1 MALLTPGSGL
11 IIWMLIAFIIVAVVL
26 IKNGFPVI
34 IKMVGD
40 RKDFIDTSL
49 KNAKE
54 ANEKLANIKAESE
67 SILKEAREKQAQI
80 LREAA
85 ATRDAIVKEAKDQ
98 AQAEGAKMLEEAK
111 KQIELE
117 KQNAINEIRG
127 QVAELSVE
135 VAEKVLRKDLS
146 QEDKQMDLIGRLLDE
161 VSVSKS

>member
-11 IIWMLIAFIIVAVVL
+11 IVWMLIAFLIVAVVL
-26 IKNGFPVI
+26 VKNGFPVI

-98 AQAEGAKMLEEAK
+98 AQAEGARMLEEAK

-127 QVAELSVE
+127 QVAQLSVE
-135 VAEKVLRKDLS
+135 VAEKVLRQDLCK
-146 QEDKQMDLIGRLLDE
+146 EDKQMDLIDRLLDE

>member
-11 IIWMLIAFIIVAVVL
+11 IIWMLIAFLIVAAVL
-26 IKNGFPVI
+26 IKKGFPVI

-40 RKDFIDTSL
+40 RKDYIDSSL

-127 QVAELSVE
+127 QVAQLSVE
-135 VAEKVLRKDLS
+135 VAGKVLRKDLGKDD
-146 QEDKQMDLIGRLLDE
+146 EQMDLIGRLLDE

>member
-1 MALLTPGSGL
+1 MALLLPESGL
-11 IIWMLIAFIIVAVVL
+11 LIWMLLAFLVVAGVL
-26 IKNGFPVI
+26 IKKGFPVI

-40 RKDFIDTSL
+40 RKAYIDESL

-67 SILKEAREKQAQI
+67 SILKEAREQQAQI

-85 ATRDAIVKEAKDQ
+85 ATRDSMIKEAKDQ

-117 KQNAINEIRG
+117 KQNAINEIRT
-127 QVAELSVE
+127 QVAQLSVE
-135 VAEKVLRKDLS
+135 VAGKVIRKDLDS
-146 QEDKQMDLIGRLLDE
+146 DEKQMELVDRLLDE
-161 VSVSKS
+161 FSVSKS

>member
-1 MALLTPGSGL
+1 M
-11 IIWMLIAFIIVAVVL
+11 IVWMLIAFLIVAVVL
-26 IKNGFPVI
+26 VKNGFPVI

-40 RKDFIDTSL
+40 RKDYIDTSL
-49 KNAKE
+49 KNARE

-98 AQAEGAKMLEEAK
+98 AQAEGARMLEEAK

-117 KQNAINEIRG
+117 KQNAINEIRS
-127 QVAELSVE
+127 QVAQLSVE
-135 VAEKVLRKDLS
+135 VAEKVLREDLS
-146 QEDKQMDLIGRLLDE
+146 DEDRQMDLIDRLLDE
-161 VSVSKS
+161 ISVSKS

>member
-11 IIWMLIAFIIVAVVL
+11 IVWMLIAFLIVAVVL
-26 IKNGFPVI
+26 VKNGFPVI

-98 AQAEGAKMLEEAK
+98 AQAEGARMLEEAK

-127 QVAELSVE
+127 QVAQLSVE
-135 VAEKVLRKDLS
+135 VAEKVLRQDLS
-146 QEDKQMDLIGRLLDE
+146 KEDKQMDLIDRLLDE

>member
-40 RKDFIDTSL
+40 RKNFIDTSL

-67 SILKEAREKQAQI
+67 SILKEAREKQAEI

-85 ATRDAIVKEAKDQ
+85 AARDAIVREAKDQ
-98 AQAEGAKMLEEAK
+98 AQAEGAKMLDEAK

-127 QVAELSVE
+127 QVAQLSVE

-146 QEDKQMDLIGRLLDE
+146 EKDKQMDLIGRLLDE

>member
-11 IIWMLIAFIIVAVVL
+11 IIWMLLAFLIVAVVL
-26 IKNGFPVI
+26 IKNGFPAI

-40 RKDFIDTSL
+40 RKDYIDTSL

-54 ANEKLANIKAESE
+54 ANEKLANIKLESE

-127 QVAELSVE
+127 QVAQLSVE
-135 VAEKVLRKDLS
+135 VAEKVLRKDLG

>member
-11 IIWMLIAFIIVAVVL
+11 IIWMLIAFLIVAVVL
-26 IKNGFPVI
+26 VKNGFPVI

-117 KQNAINEIRG
+117 KQNAINQIRG
-127 QVAELSVE
+127 QVAQLSVE
-135 VAEKVLRKDLS
+135 VAEKVLRQDLKA
-146 QEDKQMDLIGRLLDE
+146 EDKQMDLIGRLLDE